1 MLIIK
6 KEGFFMN
13 TQTTKSQEKNVFFK
27 KEDEKI
33 LVVERKILFPEKI
46 IQGIQKIDFDSYLN
60 LIEKNKQFL
69 WRSQVETDTNFKQ
82 IIPYLVFNFQDK
94 FFLMQRK
101 SNASEVRLQN
111 LYSLGIGGH
120 IKEKD
125 LNQRTI
131 FDWAKRE
138 FTEEVEYSGNFEVT
152 PIGLLNDESN
162 FVGQVHT
169 GFVFLL
175 KGNSD
180 KIKIRDEHKEGKL
193 YSLEECKTFY
203 PKMEQWSQIV
213 CDYLTAI

>member
-1 MLIIK
+1 MS
-6 KEGFFMN
+6 
-13 TQTTKSQEKNVFFK
+13 TQTTQKENKPVFVK

-33 LVVERKILFPEKI
+33 LVVERKILFPKEI
-46 IQGIQKIDFDSYLN
+46 LQGIQQIDFDLYLN
-60 LIEKNKQFL
+60 LIESNKKFI
-69 WRSQVETDTNFKQ
+69 WRSQVETDTSFKQ

-101 SNASEVRLQN
+101 NNASEVRLQN

-125 LNQRTI
+125 LIQKTI
-131 FDWAKRE
+131 FDWARRE
-138 FTEEVEYSGNFEVT
+138 FAEEIDYQGNFEVQ

-162 FVGQVHT
+162 SVGQVHT

-175 KGNSD
+175 KGNSE
-180 KIKIRDEHKEGKL
+180 KIKIRNEHKEGIL
-193 YSLEECKTFY
+193 YSLKECKAFY

-213 CDYLTAI
+213 FDHLKA

>member
-1 MLIIK
+1 MS
-6 KEGFFMN
+6 M
-13 TQTTKSQEKNVFFK
+13 QTTKKNNPVFVK

-33 LVVERKILFPEKI
+33 LVVERKTIFPKEIL
-46 IQGIQKIDFDSYLN
+46 QGIQKIDFDLYLN
-60 LIEKNKQFL
+60 LIEKNKNFL
-69 WRSQVETDTNFKQ
+69 WRSQVETDTNYKQ

-125 LNQRTI
+125 LMQKSI
-131 FDWAKRE
+131 FDWARRE
-138 FTEEVEYSGNFEVT
+138 FTEEVDYKGTFEVT

-175 KGNSD
+175 KGDSN
-180 KIKIRDEHKEGKL
+180 KIQIRDEHKEGTL
-193 YSLEECKTFY
+193 YTLEECKTFY
-203 PKMEQWSQIV
+203 SKMEQWSQIV
-213 CDYLTAI
+213 LDYLIERKS

>member
-1 MLIIK
+1 MS
-6 KEGFFMN
+6 
-13 TQTTKSQEKNVFFK
+13 TQTTKKENIPVFVK

-33 LVVERKILFPEKI
+33 LVVERKILFPQEI
-46 IQGIQKIDFDSYLN
+46 LQGIQKIDFDSYLN
-60 LIEKNKQFL
+60 LIEKNKKFL
-69 WRSQVETDTNFKQ
+69 WRSQVETDTNYKQ

-125 LNQRTI
+125 LIQKTI
-131 FDWAKRE
+131 FDWARRE
-138 FTEEVEYSGNFEVT
+138 FAEEVDYKGTFEVT

-175 KGNSD
+175 KGDSD
-180 KIKIRDEHKEGKL
+180 KIKIRDEHKEGNL
-193 YSLEECKTFY
+193 YTLEECKTFY
-203 PKMEQWSQIV
+203 SKMEQWSQIV
-213 CDYLTAI
+213 FDFLNKA